1 MTNSPLPSRLQETA
15 DAGECP
21 SVTIPAIEYNP
32 NSLTGQEHHEDLEN
46 SPARL
51 HHEDLVQGND
61 NATLMNSDEQITFH
75 CSIYHYF
82 LRLDNQQQQQ
92 LKQVATPLTLPFD
105 EVVHPD
111 SHDDLLVQRSEHEPT
126 TPEIP
131 TNSYRDIVE
140 KMIHHFPYLAD
151 ITPPPSSPSTVE
163 LRFHSEYKNHV
174 SRIQRLQHEIT
185 TLEQEKIELQNRLET
200 FTLDPILVMPTEQC
214 RKRQGDDLDVDNDF
228 SKRARNKN
236 SLKPLSIQTNIGKR
250 NDVPDDIKELVV
262 TMRRH
267 ATNDKRN
274 TNKKLDRLKKQ
285 VEALATEKEQ
295 LQKEKEATERKRK
308 EAESNTKK
316 AATPAKPRP
325 RTEAEIAEEIKK
337 SNGTTGPLTEEER
350 AQFVARK
357 LELAMAGIPTE
368 SITAPTWDERCEELM
383 HFHKGYNHCRVPVRT
398 PGLGRWVAQMRADY
412 RNIMSKSGAEQEQ
425 LNSTDAWSLNAERIE
440 ILTKLGFEFQLSE
453 VVPWE
458 LRFNELVDFK
468 DVHGHC
474 KVPRGYKENI
484 KLSEWVHMQRKNYRK
499 KLPSIMGE
507 RCDKLNGLGFLWD
520 IKKANPSFEERM
532 EQLRDF
538 RREHGHLDV
547 PLPPLPPSHQRL
559 DSNEKS
565 GDQDGADHSNMDDNN
580 DGESSQAVVEG
591 GDLTSIVEVAES
603 AAADEDATTDPE
615 VISFRRW
622 VQRQRDE
629 YNTCYLVG
637 KKCSLDKVR
646 VKKLEELGFTFER
659 VRKSRGAYNPNGHL
673 GRRADPDKY
682 SSRIE
687 KLRIV
692 KEICGDC
699 NKAREIF
706 PDDQILIDWMKAQR
720 KQWKNWQEGRK
731 SSLTTERRQQLE
743 GLGFVWQPRCHYAP
757 YGSKVSERRSA
768 KAETE
773 AAAASMAQFSHQ
785 DYHEDESQV

>member
-1 MTNSPLPSRLQETA
+1 MSDSPLRYSMQETA
-15 DAGECP
+15 YSGESP
-21 SVTIPAIEYNP
+21 PAALIAVYDP
-32 NSLTGQEHHEDLEN
+32 NSPSLQHQDFVD
-46 SPARL
+46 SPSL
-51 HHEDLVQGND
+51 QHQDLVQGND
-61 NATLMNSDEQITFH
+61 NATPMNSAEQISFH

-82 LRLDNQQQQQ
+82 LRLD
-92 LKQVATPLTLPFD
+92 KQVEQASTLSTPPSGET
-105 EVVHPD
+105 VHPS
-111 SHDDLLVQRSEHEPT
+111 SHERMQLSGQEPMTPAVT
-126 TPEIP
+126 TN
-131 TNSYRDIVE
+131 TYRGILKEMVNY
-140 KMIHHFPYLAD
+140 FPYLAD
-151 ITPPPSSPSTVE
+151 VTPLPSRSTVE
-163 LRFHSEYKNHV
+163 LRFHTEFKNHV
-174 SRIQRLQHEIT
+174 SLISSLQNKMT
-185 TLEQEKIELQNRLET
+185 KLEQEKEELQNQLET
-200 FTLDPILVMPTEQC
+200 MDPTLVMTSEQS
-214 RKRQGDDLDVDNDF
+214 RKRKCDDLDVDNEF
-228 SKRARNKN
+228 PKRDRIKN
-236 SLKPLSIQTNIGKR
+236 PSKPLSIQTNIGKR
-250 NDVPDDIKELVV
+250 NDVPDDVKELVIN
-262 TMRRH
+262 MRRH

-285 VEALATEKEQ
+285 VETLAAEKEQ
-295 LQKEKEATERKRK
+295 LQKEKETAERKKK

-325 RTEAEIAEEIKK
+325 RTEAEIAQEIKK
-337 SNGTTGPLTEEER
+337 SNGTTGPLTDEER

-368 SITAPTWDERCEELM
+368 SITAPTWDERFEELL

-412 RNIMSKSGAEQEQ
+412 RSIMSKSDAEREQ

-440 ILTKLGFEFQLSE
+440 LLTKLGFEFQLSE

-458 LRFNELVDFK
+458 LRFNELVEFK
-468 DVHGHC
+468 DFHGHC

-507 RCDKLNGLGFLWD
+507 RCDKLNDLGFLWD

-547 PLPPLPPSHQRL
+547 PLPPLPPSHQRH
-559 DSNEKS
+559 DINENS
-565 GDQDGADHSNMDDNN
+565 GDHDGTDHSNLDDDNA
-580 DGESSQAVVEG
+580 GRSTQAVDEG
-591 GDLTSIVEVAES
+591 GDMSSAVEAAES

-659 VRKSRGAYNPNGHL
+659 VRKSRGAYNPNGPL

-731 SSLTTERRQQLE
+731 SSLSTERRQQLE
-743 GLGFVWQPRCHYAP
+743 GLGFVWQPRFHYAP
-757 YGSKVSERRSA
+757 YGSKVSEKRSA
-768 KAETE
+768 KAEAE

-785 DYHEDESQV
+785 DYNEYGSQV